1 MASHVSQ
8 MLRRCSCVH
17 GRRRS
22 GPRGRR
28 HKPTGAAVPP
38 PPPPSAAGTLQ
49 RDFKHLAVDMFLTE
63 EEGQKVL
70 KVDCHFGKRK
80 ALASIRTCTSHVQ
93 VGCWPCAGPR
103 RLPAAGIASL
113 EGPLWAAHLPSTCQ
127 KA

>member
-1 MASHVSQ
+1 MC
-8 MLRRCSCVH
+8 RRCCVV
-17 GRRRS
+17 
-22 GPRGRR
+22 
-28 HKPTGAAVPP
+28 AAACMAAGEAAPGDAATSRLAPPCPP